1 MQSSFIMGN
10 DTDDGATGRNGL
22 VWHVIRRVGIAT
34 LFGLACAL
42 LIEFALADM
51 ARKNAEN
58 QVRDDLNLLRASL
71 QQALGR
77 DVQLIR
83 GMVGYVRARPD
94 LTPEEFELIAQD
106 ILEGAP
112 DHIRN
117 LALAKDLVV
126 SHMYPIAGNEQAIG
140 LNYRNTENQWPAVKQ
155 VIDEERIVVAGPINL
170 VQGGVGLIAR
180 FPIRLRADR
189 NGERKL
195 WGIAS
200 TVVDF
205 AGLLDNAGYN
215 RFTESYHLALSGRD
229 GNLEDDEIIWGDPE
243 IRQRQPISLD
253 VVIPT
258 GSWRIMAAPRDGWPN
273 FTSYLY
279 VTIPLLV
286 LLLAAYAVWT
296 VSRFRRANERT
307 LANQEILE
315 ALQRAEEASAAKST
329 FLAVMSHELRTPLN
343 AIIGFSE
350 LLENS
355 PRDSRVWER
364 AGEYVGDIRQS
375 GRFLLSI
382 IDDILD
388 LSRIESGRRA
398 ASIEHVDVVPL
409 ILESATRLRVE
420 FENNG
425 VALSVAAEAEE
436 IIALADRRAVM
447 QIVANLLNNA
457 LKYAGSAA
465 NVTVSAALIDN
476 NRVEI
481 AVQDD
486 GPGIPEEKLG
496 EIMKPFVQLSSS
508 YARAAGGVGLG
519 LTICQSL
526 ARTMDGTLTVES
538 GLGKGTTVRLVLPR
552 SPAA

>member
-1 MQSSFIMGN
+1 M
-10 DTDDGATGRNGL
+10 TDDGKHGRPDRTWL
-22 VWHVIRRVGIAT
+22 MRQMIRRVALASVI
-34 LFGLACAL
+34 GLVCAL
-42 LIEFALADM
+42 LLEFALADM

-58 QVRDDLNLLRASL
+58 DAREDINLLRASV
-71 QQALGR
+71 QQVLSR

-83 GMVGYVRARPD
+83 GMVGYVRARPN
-94 LTPEEFELIAQD
+94 LTTEEFALITQD

-117 LALAKDLVV
+117 LALARDLVV
-126 SHMYPIAGNEQAIG
+126 SHIYPIAGNEQAIG
-140 LNYRNTENQWPAVKQ
+140 LDYRSNEGQWPAVEQ
-155 VIDEERIVVAGPINL
+155 VIDENRIVVAGPLEL
-170 VQGGVGLIAR
+170 VQGGIGLIAR
-180 FPIRLRADR
+180 FPVRLRADGS
-189 NGERKL
+189 GERRL

-200 TVVDF
+200 TVIDF
-205 AGLLDNAGYN
+205 PGLLTNAGYT
-215 RFTESYHLALSGRD
+215 RFAETYHLALTGRNGD
-229 GNLEDDEIIWGDPE
+229 PDNRDIIWGDPE
-243 IRQRQPISLD
+243 IRRLEPISLD

-258 GSWRIMAAPRDGWPN
+258 GSWRILAAPREGWPN
-273 FTSYLY
+273 FASYLY
-279 VTIPLLV
+279 ITLPILV
-286 LLLAAYAVWT
+286 LLIAAFAVWSL
-296 VSRFRRANERT
+296 SRFRITEERLKANEDV
-307 LANQEILE
+307 LN

-388 LSRIESGRRA
+388 LSRIESGKRA
-398 ASIEHVDVVPL
+398 ASIEHVDIVPL
-409 ILESATRLRVE
+409 ILESANRLRVE

-425 VALSVAAEAEE
+425 VALSVEAEAEE
-436 IIALADRRAVM
+436 MVALADRRGVI

-465 NVTVSAALIDN
+465 NVRIHASFLDQGRI
-476 NRVEI
+476 EI
-481 AVQDD
+481 AVEDD
-486 GPGIPEEKLG
+486 GPGIPEEKLD

-526 ARTMDGTLTVES
+526 ARTMDGTLKVES
-538 GLGKGTTVRLVLPR
+538 RTGQGTTVRLMLPR
-552 SPAA
+552 SPSA